1 MQGVLRDKTNVTDVV
16 PQDVCI
22 HNCPTA
28 YLRQSHWVTLK
39 IKQEESALNISDET
53 KRKSASSQGKD
64 LSGGYGGIGR

>member
-22 HNCPTA
+22 HDCPTA

-39 IKQEESALNISDET
+39 IKREESALNISYET
-53 KRKSASSQGKD
+53 KRKSASSPEKD
-64 LSGGYGGIGR
+64 LSGGCGGIGG